1 MIKNVVFIKIISV
14 ILILL
19 FFITPLT
26 VLSEEL
32 PEEPTPTPTQTVI
45 TPTPTDTTQFHSTDE
60 SFLYETEYDSLN
72 YPGDSTGS
80 ATVNTADNV
89 NVISSDSALLNIKVE
104 TDNNTVVIR
113 DTDVYSTTGGNSV
126 SDNISLTGPVTLTTG
141 NVDATATIATIV
153 NTNVVGLN
161 VQPIIHNLFTPLN
174 SDLNLS
180 NISSC
185 QPFDE
190 SIAGDIQFNENTG
203 NNVTLLNSDQIE
215 QNVGVY
221 TTNDAT
227 ITNNITLTSETGH
240 NRAVDNIGSGVELTT
255 GDATSTANIANV
267 ANTNLIGN
275 CGLFALFNFFKG
287 GTGSLVL
294 PYEIDFITKGSQ
306 NSASSVASN
315 SGDNLS
321 NTVYST
327 QSKLVDVTASNSAIL
342 STIVT
347 TDSNTGLNSIFDSI
361 SFDNQL
367 LIDVGDNDSA
377 INTIDMA
384 NMNFVDS
391 NFSYVRVNHLG
402 HFKGKV
408 IGWDGEFIEGDD
420 YFILYAKLPST
431 SNLQLADDQELQLL
445 NTGDDVVASDSGQ
458 FTSILDVETLNNAAI
473 INNIDL
479 NANTGSNSASMF
491 NPQITTGDAT
501 TLANIF
507 NIVNLS
513 VIGNNWYFAVINL
526 FDDFFGNIIFPR
538 PDLVLKK
545 EVNAKTAQV
554 GDQITYSL
562 YFANSGQTSAKQVKL
577 VDTLPNGVDIV
588 SSNYDYS
595 KKDSTLTFSLGEIVP
610 NQTGVITMVV
620 KINNNAPVD
629 IINSA
634 TISTQTVEPN
644 KDDNQSSAT
653 TNIVPLNV
661 TTTQNSNSNQQA
673 TPTQSP
679 LSLANRPTSYY
690 YLDKRNIKTFH
701 RELKLNKE
709 RMILGANEKDK
720 LKDKP
725 NNVGDILDGINTKG
739 LSILMIVL
747 MSYAL
752 GFATGVIFTRK
763 FS

>member
-227 ITNNITLTSETGH
+227 ITNNIILTSETGH

-391 NFSYVRVNHLG
+391 NFS
-402 HFKGKV
+402 
-408 IGWDGEFIEGDD
+408 
-420 YFILYAKLPST
+420 
-431 SNLQLADDQELQLL
+431 
-445 NTGDDVVASDSGQ
+445 
-458 FTSILDVETLNNAAI
+458 
-473 INNIDL
+473 
-479 NANTGSNSASMF
+479 
-491 NPQITTGDAT
+491 
-501 TLANIF
+501 
-507 NIVNLS
+507 
-513 VIGNNWYFAVINL
+513 
-526 FDDFFGNIIFPR
+526 
-538 PDLVLKK
+538 
-545 EVNAKTAQV
+545 
-554 GDQITYSL
+554 
-562 YFANSGQTSAKQVKL
+562 
-577 VDTLPNGVDIV
+577 
-588 SSNYDYS
+588 
-595 KKDSTLTFSLGEIVP
+595 
-610 NQTGVITMVV
+610 
-620 KINNNAPVD
+620 
-629 IINSA
+629 
-634 TISTQTVEPN
+634 
-644 KDDNQSSAT
+644 
-653 TNIVPLNV
+653 
-661 TTTQNSNSNQQA
+661 
-673 TPTQSP
+673 
-679 LSLANRPTSYY
+679 
-690 YLDKRNIKTFH
+690 
-701 RELKLNKE
+701 
-709 RMILGANEKDK
+709 
-720 LKDKP
+720 
-725 NNVGDILDGINTKG
+725 
-739 LSILMIVL
+739 
-747 MSYAL
+747 
-752 GFATGVIFTRK
+752 
-763 FS
+763 